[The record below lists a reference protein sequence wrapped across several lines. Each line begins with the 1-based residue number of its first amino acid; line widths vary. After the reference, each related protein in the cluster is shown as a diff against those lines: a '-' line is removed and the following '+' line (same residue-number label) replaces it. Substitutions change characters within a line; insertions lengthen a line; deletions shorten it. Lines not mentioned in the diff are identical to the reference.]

1 MPTPVANLVSG
12 ILVTLVVFMDTEIRV
27 GDGGGGDK
35 ILLHCGCPPPVVRVI
50 EPAYHQGH
58 RSHSVPM

>member
-27 GDGGGGDK
+27 GDGGGTRFFCIVG
-35 ILLHCGCPPPVVRVI
+35 G
-50 EPAYHQGH
+50 QGLV
-58 RSHSVPM
+58 SS

>member
-27 GDGGGGDK
+27 GEGGGGQDSSA
-35 ILLHCGCPPPVVRVI
+35 LWVVRV
-50 EPAYHQGH
+50 
-58 RSHSVPM
+58 